1 MTEFARSWRVLLG
14 SVLGITA
21 GVSSLYFYSL
31 GIFVKPL
38 AAEFGWGRGQASLGA
53 LVGTLCA
60 AVTAIP
66 VGRLVDR
73 FGSFAVGLGSLA
85 LLGLAFAAMAVGV
98 SGLASFIALT
108 AVLSLLTAGS
118 SPLPF
123 ARLVVASFV
132 RHRGMA
138 LGLALTGTGIGAI
151 AVPALLAPLVA
162 MHGWRMGYF
171 ALAVTVLVLCLPIA
185 ALLYRAPAGRPGVV
199 ATAPLGAILRDRAFA
214 TIGLPIFLAS
224 IAVLGTV
231 VHFVPMLTDA
241 GLTPARA
248 GGVAALI
255 GVASIIGRLATGAA
269 LDRIAAPWVAG
280 GLFAIAAAGL
290 LLLALGGAHV
300 AVAGALIT
308 GVAVG
313 AEGDLIAFLTARYFG
328 QARYG
333 QAYGAL
339 YALFLVGGAIGP
351 ALLGMVFDIS
361 GSYRL
366 PFAIAAALLFA
377 AALLCLRLSR
387 LVPAKG

>member
-1 MTEFARSWRVLLG
+1 MNEFARGWRVLLG

-73 FGSFAVGLGSLA
+73 FGGFAVGVGSLVM
-85 LLGLAFAAMAVGV
+85 LGLSFAAMAVGI
-98 SGLASFIALT
+98 SGLASFIAFT

-123 ARLVVASFV
+123 SRLVVASFV

-162 MHGWRMGYF
+162 LDGWRAGYL
-171 ALAVTVLVLCLPIA
+171 ALAVTVLVLCLPIV
-185 ALLYRAPAGRPGVV
+185 ALLYGAPAGRPGGVS
-199 ATAPLGAILRDRAFA
+199 AAPLGTILRDRAFV
-214 TIGLPIFLAS
+214 TIGAPIFLAS

-241 GLTPARA
+241 GLSPARA
-248 GGVAALI
+248 GGIAALI
-255 GVASIIGRLATGAA
+255 GVAAILGRLMTGAA
-269 LDRIAAPWVAG
+269 LDRMPAPWVAG

-290 LLLALGGAHV
+290 VLLSAGGASV

-328 QARYG
+328 AARYG

-351 ALLGMVFDIS
+351 ALLGAVFDTT

-377 AALLCLRLSR
+377 AALLALRLSR

>member
-21 GVSSLYFYSL
+21 GVSSVYFYSL

-185 ALLYRAPAGRPGVV
+185 ALLYRAPAGRPDVV

-241 GLTPARA
+241 GLSAARA

-290 LLLALGGAHV
+290 LLLALGGARV